1 MTQRA
6 PQFKGNISIIYNNIT
21 DSNIKETEILLLNEN
36 MLNSIDGISCFENSP
51 LYLLSLSNNSLE
63 SLPEEV

>member
-1 MTQRA
+1 MTLRA
-6 PQFKGNISIIYNNIT
+6 PQFKGNISVIYSNIT

-36 MLNSIDGISCFENSP
+36 MLNSIDGIACFENSP

-63 SLPEEV
+63 SLPEVV